1 MKTKLIILVAAL
13 LGLSSNV
20 ASGEDSSIQGG
31 MGTKFSSDY
40 DRRGQLVSQE
50 AIQAQVD
57 LSVDLAGVDVF
68 GKFFTNQSSDSS
80 GSDNIELNIGV
91 GKSLFEDNINAY
103 LGVYNTDNS
112 SSGDTVET
120 FLSIEANTA
129 LSPKVTAYRDNDSEL
144 YTFEGQLSQ
153 ELDLE
158 FFAIELAGILGNTEL
173 TSATDSTYYSAALTA
188 SKQLKDN
195 VSLYADIA
203 LSDSDLRSQERIWG
217 IGLDVRF

>member
-13 LGLSSNV
+13 WGLSSKV

-68 GKFFTNQSSDSS
+68 GKFFTNQ

-129 LSPKVTAYRDNDSEL
+129 LSPKVTGYRDNDSEL

>member
-13 LGLSSNV
+13 LGLSNNA

-31 MGTKFSSDY
+31 MGTKFASDY

-68 GKFFTNQSSDSS
+68 GNFFTNQSSDSS
-80 GSDNIELNIGV
+80 GADNIELNVGV

-129 LSPKVTAYRDNDSEL
+129 LSPRLTAYRDNDSEL

-158 FFAIELAGILGNTEL
+158 FFALELAGILGNTEL

-203 LSDSDLRSQERIWG
+203 LSDSDLRSQEKIWG